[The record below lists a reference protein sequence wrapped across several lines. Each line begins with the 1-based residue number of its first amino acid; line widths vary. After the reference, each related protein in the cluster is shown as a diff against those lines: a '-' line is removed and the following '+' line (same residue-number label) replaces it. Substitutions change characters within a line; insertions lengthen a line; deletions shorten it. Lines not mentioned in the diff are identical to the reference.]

1 MKDPAED
8 SPTATLLRLLLP
20 LNVMIHEPV
29 TAKLLMSDNL
39 SSRSIGRSDGRCV
52 QKAGTR
58 STPHD
63 ERQIL
68 EIPNSVFTIAR
79 KHSEH
84 DSNHELSCH
93 YRYHHPSPV

>member
-1 MKDPAED
+1 MKDPAEG

-68 EIPNSVFTIAR
+68 EIPSSVFIIAR
-79 KHSEH
+79 KHSKH
-84 DSNHELSCH
+84 DYIHELSCQFRH
-93 YRYHHPSPV
+93 DHPSPV